1 MLNSIFF
8 NANEMAYHQR
18 MISDCEKQ
26 CGAVLALP
34 GMTEQNKV
42 KGVGL
47 TTSNM
52 LQQLQ
57 KLLNLFLHIKP
68 QAFSL
73 PIAQMQLIAQIDS
86 MTYCTYL
93 GQTIA
98 KQNPHAAKLAP
109 EVITQFRGYFL
120 FLGAIIAAN
129 LAEGQHHKAEHSKAI
144 ELVVAAL
151 KWMEDAELNHM
162 VALQDQVITPLRQQL
177 IKKLIQLQLDI
188 SKAQGSLTISPDDMQ
203 QWVDRKNQRAVAF
216 CLPYQGVVVYSE
228 AAFNCYLPDPDSLR
242 LLFNKIASIA
252 SSDKNLRQQ
261 ILFYFNI
268 STGHVELLDVA
279 FDAMTKKLSIINV
292 SSTNMVSQ
300 YYFIQTLSRH
310 LKEQRYDFELVACQ
324 ANIQRDG
331 ISCSLYAFALSSLV
345 AKLSFQAI
353 TAEKFRTTQPLF
365 YDVSHRRGHYLEP
378 LENIAWCSIHALGVK
393 AILMSQSFTFMR
405 ETLEGHYKA
414 EEIKALITEFK
425 DKYGLV
431 ESPDFATKRDYIDY
445 LRWRLTSQDPMKDL
459 SIDKLKRKCKV
470 QDNGQLVRRAV
481 NYCTK
486 SEFSFLIS
494 EFSKLSLDKNP
505 LDEKDANPE
514 KGYTPLMLAINT
526 RKTPGRAIALLQSG
540 CVSVDKNNAQ
550 GKSAKHNFSDLPS
563 DSAIAQNQVLQRF
576 LK

>member
-8 NANEMAYHQR
+8 STQEMAYHQR
-18 MISDCEKQ
+18 IMSDCEKQ
-26 CGAVLALP
+26 CGAVLAFP
-34 GMTEQNKV
+34 SMTEQNNV

-47 TTSNM
+47 STSNM
-52 LQQLQ
+52 LQQLK

-68 QAFSL
+68 QAFTG

-93 GQTIA
+93 SQTIA
-98 KQNPHAAKLAP
+98 KQNPHATILAP

-120 FLGAIIAAN
+120 FLGAVIAAN
-129 LAEGQHHKAEHSKAI
+129 LAEGQHQKAEHSKAI

-151 KWMEDAELNHM
+151 KWMEDAELNHLI
-162 VALQDQVITPLRQQL
+162 ALQDPVVTPIRQRL
-177 IKKLIQLQLDI
+177 IQKLIQLQLNI
-188 SKAQGSLTISPDDMQ
+188 SKAQGSLTISPDDIQ
-203 QWVDRKNQRAVAF
+203 RWVNRKNQRAITF
-216 CLPYQGVVVYSE
+216 SLPYQGVVVYSE
-228 AAFNCYLPDPDSLR
+228 AAFNCYLPDPDSMC
-242 LLFNKIASIA
+242 LLFNAIDRAA
-252 SSDKNLRQQ
+252 SSNTNLRQQ

-279 FDAMTKKLSIINV
+279 FDAMTKKLSLINV
-292 SSTNMVSQ
+292 SSTNMASQ
-300 YYFIQTLSRH
+300 YYFLQTLSSY
-310 LKEQRYDFELVACQ
+310 LKEKQYDFELLACQ

-331 ISCSLYAFALSSLV
+331 ISCNLYAFALSSLV
-345 AKLSFQAI
+345 ARLSFQAI
-353 TAEKFRTTQPLF
+353 SAEKFRTAQPLF
-365 YDVSHRRGHYLEP
+365 FDVSHRRGHYLEP
-378 LENIAWCSIHALGVK
+378 LENVAWCSIHALGVK

-414 EEIKALITEFK
+414 AEKNTLIAEFK

-431 ESPDFATKRDYIDY
+431 ESQDFATKRDYVDY
-445 LRWRLTSQDPMKDL
+445 LRWRLSSQDPMKDL

-486 SEFSFLIS
+486 TEFSFLIS
-494 EFSKLSLDKNP
+494 EFSKLSLDNNP
-505 LDEKDANPE
+505 LDAKDANPE

-540 CVSVDKNNAQ
+540 KVSVDKPNAQ
-550 GKSAKHNFSDLPS
+550 GKSAKHNFSELPS
-563 DSAIAQNQVLQRF
+563 DSAIAQNPFLQRF
-576 LK
+576 FK